1 MSQTV
6 RDSLEKGREAIRR
19 HAWRE
24 AFELLS
30 ATDPSQLTAPDYE
43 HLAEAA
49 WWTGRLDACID
60 ARERAYNIYLQQGN
74 QRRAGSMALE
84 LAHDHE
90 FKRAL
95 PIATGWQSKGERLL
109 EQEPE
114 GPEHGVLSRRR
125 TNSAMGKGDFE
136 SALAHAKRTVDIG
149 MKFGD
154 RGLQAMGLHDQGR
167 VLIAMG
173 RADEGMALIDE
184 ATVAAVSGELEPLPT
199 AVIYCNTIGTCR
211 DMVDYQRAGQWS
223 EAAKRWCD
231 RQHIAGFP
239 GMCRVY
245 RAEIMRLR
253 GEWTE
258 AEQEARRACEELKD
272 FCLDY
277 AAGAFYEVGE
287 IRLRIGDFP
296 SAEAAFNQAHEI
308 GKDPQPGLA
317 LLRLAQGKVSAA
329 QASIRRA
336 LDETRDRL
344 ARARLLPA
352 QVEIAIAAGDLE
364 TAQSAARELE
374 DIATAYDTRA
384 LHAYAAYS
392 RGVLQLAKGKAAEAR
407 SSLRESARHWQEI
420 ESPYEMARARLLLST
435 AYHAMGDLEDAQ
447 LELQAARS
455 VFDRL
460 GALPDL
466 RRADEQLKETG
477 TVGRGTAAGKQAS
490 RTFIFTDVVKS
501 TPLIEAIGDA
511 AWSDVVRWH
520 DQTLRSLFA
529 QHSGEVVDH
538 AGDGFFVA
546 FEDAGAAVDC
556 AVAIQRAL
564 ADHRRT
570 QGFAPQV
577 RIGLHASQVVRESG
591 KYKGK
596 GVHEAARIGALA
608 EGGEIVV
615 SSETLAGGPKRY
627 AVGNQRTVTL
637 KGLSQPVIVYSLD
650 WRAPEQSP

>member
-1 MSQTV
+1 MAQTV
-6 RDSLEKGREAIRR
+6 DDQLRAGREAIKR

-24 AFELLS
+24 ALELLS
-30 ATDPSQLTAPDYE
+30 AADPAALTAQDYE
-43 HLAEAA
+43 RLAEAA
-49 WWTGRLDACID
+49 WWTGRLDECID
-60 ARERAYNIYLQQGN
+60 AREHAHNIYLQQGN
-74 QRRAGSMALE
+74 RRRAGLMALE

-95 PIATGWQSKGERLL
+95 PIATGWHNKGERLL

-114 GPEHGVLSRRR
+114 GPEHGILSRRR
-125 TNSAMGKGDFE
+125 TNAAIGKGDLE
-136 SALAHAKRTVDIG
+136 SALTHAKRTVEIG
-149 MKFGD
+149 MKFGERD
-154 RGLQAMGLHDQGR
+154 LQAMGLHDQGR
-167 VLIAMG
+167 VLVAMG
-173 RADEGMALIDE
+173 RVDEGMALIDE

-245 RAEIMRLR
+245 RAEILRLR
-253 GEWTE
+253 GAWTE

-272 FCLDY
+272 FCVDY
-277 AAGAFYEVGE
+277 AAGAFNEVGE
-287 IRLRIGDFP
+287 IRLRIGDFR

-317 LLRLAQGKVSAA
+317 LLRMAEGKVTAA
-329 QASIRRA
+329 QASIQRA
-336 LDETRDRL
+336 LDETRDTL

-352 QVEIAIAAGDLE
+352 RVEIAIAAGDLE
-364 TAQSAARELE
+364 TAQSASAELD
-374 DIATAYDTRA
+374 DIATSYGTPA
-384 LHAYAAYS
+384 LRAYAAYC
-392 RGVLQLAKGKAAEAR
+392 RGVLQLAKNNAAEAR
-407 SSLRESARHWQEI
+407 NSLRESVRLWQGI
-420 ESPYEMARARLLLST
+420 ESPYEMARSRFALST
-435 AYHAMGDLEDAQ
+435 AYRAIGDLEDAQ
-447 LELQAARS
+447 LELQVARS
-455 VFDRL
+455 TFERL

-466 RRADEQLKETG
+466 RRADEHLRETG
-477 TVGRGTAAGKQAS
+477 AVGRGAAVGRQAK
-490 RTFIFTDVVKS
+490 RTFMFTDVVKS

-529 QHSGEVVDH
+529 LHGGEVVDH

-546 FEDAGAAVDC
+546 FEDAGAAVNC

-564 ADHRRT
+564 AEHRRT
-570 QGFAPQV
+570 HGFAPQV
-577 RIGLHASQVVRESG
+577 RIGLHASQAVQEGG
-591 KYKGK
+591 KYQGK
-596 GVHEAARIGALA
+596 GVHEAARIGGLA

-615 SSETLAGGPKRY
+615 SSETLAIGPQRY
-627 AVGNQRTVTL
+627 AVGNPRTVTL
-637 KGLSQPVIVYSLD
+637 KGVSQPVTVYSLD
-650 WRAPEQSP
+650 WR

>member
-1 MSQTV
+1 MNHELMAQTV
-6 RDSLEKGREAIRR
+6 GDPLQAGREAIKR

-24 AFELLS
+24 ALELLS
-30 ATDPSQLTAPDYE
+30 AADPSVLTAQDYE
-43 HLAEAA
+43 RLAEAA
-49 WWTGRLDACID
+49 WWTGRLDECID

-74 QRRAGSMALE
+74 RRRAGLMALE

-90 FKRAL
+90 FKRVL

-114 GPEHGVLSRRR
+114 GPEHGILSRRR
-125 TNSAMGKGDFE
+125 TNAAMGKGDLE
-136 SALAHAKRTVDIG
+136 SALAHAKRTVEIG
-149 MKFGD
+149 MKFGERD
-154 RGLQAMGLHDQGR
+154 LQAMGLHDQGSVLVALGR
-167 VLIAMG
+167 V
-173 RADEGMALIDE
+173 DEGMALIDE

-199 AVIYCNTIGTCR
+199 AVIYCNTIGICR

-253 GEWTE
+253 GAWTE

-317 LLRLAQGKVSAA
+317 MLRLAEGKVTAA
-329 QASIRRA
+329 QASIQRA
-336 LDETRDRL
+336 LDETRHKL
-344 ARARLLPA
+344 ARARLLPT
-352 QVEIAIAAGDLE
+352 QIEIAIAAADLE
-364 TAQSAARELE
+364 TAQSATEELE
-374 DIATAYDTRA
+374 GTAAAYNTPA
-384 LHAYAAYS
+384 LRAYAAYC
-392 RGVLQLAKGKAAEAR
+392 RGALQLAKRKDAEAR
-407 SSLRESARHWQEI
+407 NSLRESVRLWQVV
-420 ESPYEMARARLLLST
+420 ESPYEVARARFLLST
-435 AYHAMGDLEDAQ
+435 AYRAMGDVEDAQ

-455 VFDRL
+455 AFEQL

-466 RRADEQLKETG
+466 RRAGEQLKEAG
-477 TVGRGTAAGKQAS
+477 TVGRGAAAGKPAS

-501 TPLIEAIGDA
+501 TPLIEAIGDV
-511 AWSDVVRWH
+511 AWLDVVRWH

-529 QHSGEVVDH
+529 QHGGEVVDH

-546 FEDAGAAVDC
+546 FEDTGAAMDC
-556 AVAIQRAL
+556 AVGIQRAL
-564 ADHRRT
+564 AEHRRT
-570 QGFAPQV
+570 HGFAPQV
-577 RIGLHASQVVRESG
+577 RIGLHASQAVKESG

-596 GVHEAARIGALA
+596 GVHEAARVGGLA
-608 EGGEIVV
+608 EAGEIVV
-615 SSETLAGGPKRY
+615 SSETVAGGPKRY
-627 AVGNQRTVTL
+627 ALSNPRTITL
-637 KGLSQPVIVYSLD
+637 KGISQPVTVYSLD
-650 WRAPEQSP
+650 WR

>member
-1 MSQTV
+1 MARTV
-6 RDSLEKGREAIRR
+6 RDPLEAGREAIRR
-19 HAWRE
+19 HAWRD

-30 ATDPSQLTAPDYE
+30 AADPSSLTAQDFE

-49 WWTGRLDACID
+49 WWSGLLDACID
-60 ARERAYNIYLQQGN
+60 AREHAYNIYLQQGN
-74 QRRAGSMALE
+74 RRRAGLMALE
-84 LAHDHE
+84 LAGDHE
-90 FKRAL
+90 FKRAT
-95 PIATGWQSKGERLL
+95 PIAAGWQSKGERLL
-109 EQEPE
+109 EQESE

-125 TNSAMGKGDFE
+125 TNTAMGKGDFE
-136 SALAHAKRTVDIG
+136 SALANAKRTVDIG
-149 MKFGD
+149 MKFGERD
-154 RGLQAMGLHDQGR
+154 LQAMGLHDQGR
-167 VLIAMG
+167 VLVALG
-173 RADEGMALIDE
+173 RVDEGLALIDE
-184 ATVAAVSGELEPLPT
+184 ATVAAVSGELEPHPT

-211 DMVDYQRAGQWS
+211 DIVDYHRAAQWS

-231 RQHIAGFP
+231 RQHISGFP

-253 GEWTE
+253 GAWTE

-317 LLRLAQGKVSAA
+317 LLRLAEGKVTAA
-329 QASIRRA
+329 QTSIRRA
-336 LDETRDRL
+336 LEETRDRL

-364 TAQSAARELE
+364 TAQSASGELE
-374 DIATAYDTRA
+374 DIGTAYDTPA
-384 LHAYAAYS
+384 LRAYAACS
-392 RGVLQLAKGKAAEAR
+392 RGALQLATGNAAEAR
-407 SSLRESARHWQEI
+407 NSLRESVRQWQELD
-420 ESPYEMARARLLLST
+420 SPYEMALARMLLSS
-435 AYHAMGDLEDAQ
+435 AYRAMGDPEDAQ

-455 VFDRL
+455 AFQRL

-466 RRADEQLKETG
+466 RRADEQLKDAG
-477 TVGRGTAAGKQAS
+477 TVGRQAAVGKHAS
-490 RTFIFTDVVKS
+490 RTFMFTDVVKS
-501 TPLIEAIGDA
+501 TPLVEAIGDE
-511 AWSDVVRWH
+511 AWADVVRWH

-529 QHSGEVVDH
+529 TQDGEEADH
-538 AGDGFFVA
+538 AGDGFLVA
-546 FEDAGAAVDC
+546 FNDPTAALEC

-564 ADHRRT
+564 AEHRHT
-570 QGFAPQV
+570 HGFAPQV
-577 RIGLHASQVVRESG
+577 RIGIHSSQAVQERG

-615 SSETLAGGPKRY
+615 SGDTLAGSPPRFP
-627 AVGNQRTVTL
+627 AISPRTVTL
-637 KGLSQPVIVYSLD
+637 KGISQPVTLYSLD
-650 WRAPEQSP
+650 WR

>member
-1 MSQTV
+1 MAQTV
-6 RDSLEKGREAIRR
+6 GDPLQPGREAIKRY
-19 HAWRE
+19 AWRE
-24 AFELLS
+24 AFDLLS
-30 ATDPSQLTAPDYE
+30 AANPSILTAQDYE

-114 GPEHGVLSRRR
+114 GPEHGVLSRRH
-125 TNSAMGKGDFE
+125 TNAAMGKGDFE

-231 RQHIAGFP
+231 RQHITGFP

-253 GEWTE
+253 GAWTE

-287 IRLRIGDFP
+287 IRLRVGDFQA
-296 SAEAAFNQAHEI
+296 AEAAFNHAHEI

-317 LLRLAQGKVSAA
+317 LLRLAEGKIAGA

-336 LDETRDRL
+336 LEETHDRL

-352 QVEIAIAAGDLE
+352 GAEVAIAAGE
-364 TAQSAARELE
+364 IESARSAVEELE
-374 DIATAYDTRA
+374 AIAKDYSTPA
-384 LHAYAAYS
+384 LLAYASYC
-392 RGVLQLAKGKAAEAR
+392 RGALQLATGNTVQAR
-407 SSLRESARHWQEI
+407 DSLRQSIRLWQDI

-435 AYHAMGDLEDAQ
+435 TYRATGDMEDAG

-455 VFDRL
+455 VFERL
-460 GALPDL
+460 GAIPDL
-466 RRADEQLKETG
+466 RRADNLLKEEG
-477 TVGRGTAAGKQAS
+477 AAGRSVPTGRQAS
-490 RTFIFTDVVKS
+490 RTFMFTDVVRS
-501 TPLIEAIGDA
+501 TPLVEAIGDA
-511 AWSDVVRWH
+511 AWADVVRWH

-529 QHSGEVVDH
+529 THEGEEADH
-538 AGDGFFVA
+538 AGDGFLVA
-546 FEDAGAAVDC
+546 FNDSTTAVEC

-564 ADHRRT
+564 AEHRHT
-570 QGFAPQV
+570 HGFAPQV
-577 RIGLHASQVVRESG
+577 RIGIHTSQAVQEGG

-615 SSETLAGGPKRY
+615 SGDTLAGSPPRFP
-627 AVGNQRTVTL
+627 AINPRTVTL
-637 KGLSQPVIVYSLD
+637 KGLSQSVTVCSLD
-650 WRAPEQSP
+650 WR